1 MRLITGDELGLLK
14 ETIPELCRPPPTD
27 ASGLPLNNLPSWMM
41 GSANVTN
48 KRVRPSA
55 TSIQAA
61 ASAYGDGSSSDRN
74 GAVNRLENE
83 GVMTRDRGVV
93 SLTFVPGSSGSDAFQ
108 FAALRMNGTVEK
120 WAASRDIPY
129 TEQKNS
135 EANITPARYRI
146 VSSCNDVFGVKK
158 RADEVNDD
166 ESHSDENKGKGWYT
180 NPPIKPIGLLSTTS
194 NDKTVLA
201 AGDSS
206 GAISILNDSC
216 QLITNYR
223 AYEPNDVV
231 LSYTK
236 GGFANNHVASCIAVK
251 GDALAVGGR
260 ERGVRVLDLESG
272 KCVWKAKN
280 MPPDPQTLLQ
290 QPLWTTALQFIH
302 SPHNHSNGTNN
313 INESNNSQNLLASG
327 TAYKQVQIYDVRSS
341 STDSQGTRRPILH
354 TPQDLLQHRV
364 TSLLQLP
371 NSNQLIVADAIGDCH
386 IFDLRKFHTGKQ
398 ASYKKHNK
406 SSNNSASQEIGLG
419 RLVGPGG
426 SIRQLAMHPTLP
438 MVACV
443 GLDRKLWSWDIKTKR
458 MVDCV
463 YLRQRLNCLLICE
476 DEGWNYGGAVDVQD
490 DDNER
495 IVEGDDWEEEGDE
508 VCDYVDSENEDVADD
523 ETGTGS
529 SSDGT
534 ESESNGDK
542 DDDASSEEEA
552 AAPSKRTTDRAN
564 KKQKL

>member
-74 GAVNRLENE
+74 GAVNRLENA

-93 SLTFVPGSSGSDAFQ
+93 SLTFIPGSSGSDAFQ

-180 NPPIKPIGLLSTTS
+180 NPPIKPIGLLSTTT

-216 QLITNYR
+216 QLITNYH
-223 AYEPNDVV
+223 AYESNDVV

-272 KCVWKAKN
+272 KCVWKVSRSSDCLFYYQAMSMLIVMARLNHLMFLPITKLDAGQEYATRPTN
-280 MPPDPQTLLQ
+280 TL
-290 QPLWTTALQFIH
+290 TTAIMDYCLTIH
-302 SPHNHSNGTNN
+302 SF
-313 INESNNSQNLLASG
+313 
-327 TAYKQVQIYDVRSS
+327 
-341 STDSQGTRRPILH
+341 STQSFQWH
-354 TPQDLLQHRV
+354 Q
-364 TSLLQLP
+364 
-371 NSNQLIVADAIGDCH
+371 
-386 IFDLRKFHTGKQ
+386 
-398 ASYKKHNK
+398 
-406 SSNNSASQEIGLG
+406 
-419 RLVGPGG
+419 
-426 SIRQLAMHPTLP
+426 
-438 MVACV
+438 
-443 GLDRKLWSWDIKTKR
+443 
-458 MVDCV
+458 
-463 YLRQRLNCLLICE
+463 
-476 DEGWNYGGAVDVQD
+476 
-490 DDNER
+490 
-495 IVEGDDWEEEGDE
+495 
-508 VCDYVDSENEDVADD
+508 
-523 ETGTGS
+523 
-529 SSDGT
+529 
-534 ESESNGDK
+534 
-542 DDDASSEEEA
+542 
-552 AAPSKRTTDRAN
+552 
-564 KKQKL
+564 